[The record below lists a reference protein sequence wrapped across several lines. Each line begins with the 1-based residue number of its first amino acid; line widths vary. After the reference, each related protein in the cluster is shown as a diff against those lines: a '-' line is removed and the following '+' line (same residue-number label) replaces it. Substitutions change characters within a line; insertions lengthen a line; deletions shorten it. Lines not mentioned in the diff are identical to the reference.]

1 MSIPLLQSETL
12 TLPGIRHAFFTREG
26 GVSGGIYSS
35 LNGGVGSADE
45 RTHVLEN
52 RRLMTA
58 ALGLPPERLATPYQV
73 HGTEAVT
80 VTEVWAPGEGP
91 KADAV
96 VTSVPGIAL
105 GVSHADCGPVLLADA
120 ESGVIAAAH
129 AGWRGALAGVAES
142 AIAAMERLGARREH
156 IVATLGPTISQP
168 NYEVGPEVREAFVAA
183 SPGDVQLFVPSA
195 REGRFLF
202 DLPGAIVA
210 RLKAAGVRASAL
222 GLCTYADEQRFFS
235 YRRCTHR
242 SEPDYGRMLS
252 VIVLS
257 A

>member
-1 MSIPLLQSETL
+1 MSVPFLQAESL
-12 TLPGIRHAFFTREG
+12 ALPGVRHAFFTREG
-26 GVSGGIYSS
+26 GVSTGIYSS
-35 LNGGVGSADE
+35 LNGGVGSQDE
-45 RTHVLEN
+45 RALVLEN
-52 RRLMTA
+52 RRLMTT
-58 ALGLPPERLATPYQV
+58 ALGLAPERLATPYQV
-73 HGTEAVT
+73 HGTEAVA
-80 VTEVWAPGEGP
+80 VTEVWAPGDGP

-96 VTSVPGIAL
+96 VTNVPGVAL
-105 GVSHADCGPVLLADA
+105 GVSHADCGPILLADA

-129 AGWRGALAGVAES
+129 SGWRGALAGIADS
-142 AIAAMERLGARREH
+142 AIAAMEKLGARREH
-156 IVATLGPTISQP
+156 IVAALGPTISQA
-168 NYEVGPEVREAFVAA
+168 NYEVGPEVREAFVSA
-183 SPGDVQLFVPSA
+183 SPADDALFAPSPRA
-195 REGRFLF
+195 GRFLF
-202 DLPGAIVA
+202 DLPGAIVS